1 MATIDL
7 QAAAA
12 GDNGARLHET
22 LVNAVNAARGW
33 LIDDIRGFMES
44 CCDTRP
50 DGLASGVRM
59 ADFDQ
64 VFGNDLIARLD
75 CLDGAVPA
83 PPNPIVIDFRRVML
97 EAAAQEMAA

>member
-22 LVNAVNAARGW
+22 LINAARGW
-33 LIDDIRGFMES
+33 LVEDIASFMES
-44 CCDTRP
+44 ICDTRP
-50 DGLASGVRM
+50 DGLFSGVRM
-59 ADFDQ
+59 AEFEQ
-64 VFGNDLIARLD
+64 VLGQELLARLD

-97 EAAAQEMAA
+97 EAATQELAA